1 VTRWNLASV
10 VMAECHLKTRQL
22 WIVDFVYVG
31 GGLHLRSLL
40 WRYVGNR
47 WVFEDAAVE
56 ELHDVEVAANDRFIL
71 TQREGLRYG
80 YISVFEGVEDAV
92 FAVDLV
98 CCLDVYC

>member
-1 VTRWNLASV
+1 MTRWNFARV
-10 VMAECHLKTRQL
+10 VMAECHLKDGL
-22 WIVDFVYVG
+22 VMVLDLVYVG
-31 GGLHLRSLL
+31 GGLHLGSLF